1 MDKIVIKVTVYR
13 NTDPELYDSI
23 QHVPLRR
30 RSTLIRR
37 YWLLGLRPPPPG
49 LFTVPSAER
58 PGTPASWVSEPRT
71 CESVDTHDTGRD
83 QLNVHDLDGLSAF
96 L

>member
-1 MDKIVIKVTVYR
+1 MDKSVIKVTVYR

-37 YWLLGLRPPPPG
+37 YWLHGLRPLHPG
-49 LFTVPSAER
+49 LFTIPPVEKLSA
-58 PGTPASWVSEPRT
+58 PVSKVSEPRP
-71 CESVDTHDTGRD
+71 CELVDTQDTCQD